1 MCTSISIT
9 LLVTTAT
16 VCASPL
22 VEMAKFK
29 RSELAKIAL
38 IAALVLIAPLLST
51 SMRPPFLYLLL
62 NLLIIFLGAESGILK
77 ALISSP
83 PDEKKPMAAAP
94 VATAEASSGESTGEL
109 SAAEKPVVEKNAA
122 AVKAHKV
129 KKCPSMPSLF
139 FIGSNEVE
147 DFEEEEEDEE
157 EDDIYEDEG
166 QELFAKAEM
175 FIGNFYKQLKIQREE
190 SWKKINGLY
199 QRAF

>member
-1 MCTSISIT
+1 MCTSTSIT
-9 LLVTTAT
+9 LLVTTAA

-77 ALISSP
+77 AFSSP
-83 PDEKKPMAAAP
+83 SDEKKPMAAAP
-94 VATAEASSGESTGEL
+94 VATAEASSGKSGQL
-109 SAAEKPVVEKNAA
+109 SAVEKPVVEKNAA

-190 SWKKINGLY
+190 SWKKIHGLY
-199 QRAF
+199 HRAF

>member
-94 VATAEASSGESTGEL
+94 VATAEASSGESGEL

>member
-1 MCTSISIT
+1 MCTSTSIT
-9 LLVTTAT
+9 LPVTTAT

-38 IAALVLIAPLLST
+38 IASLVLIAPLLST

-77 ALISSP
+77 AFSNP

-94 VATAEASSGESTGEL
+94 VATAEASYGKSTVEL
-109 SAAEKPVVEKNAA
+109 SAVEKPVVEKNAV

-157 EDDIYEDEG
+157 ENDIYEDEG

-190 SWKKINGLY
+190 SWKKIHGLY